1 MHNNFKKFTL
11 DFLKHEVKKINSILS
26 FPVIKITSKKKKILD
41 PVTYADIEINKIVIR
56 YIKKSFPDHNI
67 VSEELSNIK
76 SSNSNYTWYV
86 DPIDGT
92 KNLILGLKY
101 YSVLIGLFYKKKPIY
116 SFIFYP
122 ALNEFYFSFQ
132 NKSFIFD
139 PKRKNIVNFNKKKF
153 DVSSDNKII
162 KIVSNS
168 RNTLKSKRIKDFFIQ
183 KNYLFKITGADSMNF
198 ILMAMKKIDIVIE
211 SGLKNIDILPLMN
224 FLKINNIDY
233 INWDKSKKIGK
244 ENNSLIFFNKTN
256 KNLKVVKKFLKI
268 IKT

>member
-1 MHNNFKKFTL
+1 MNFIFPS
-11 DFLKHEVKKINSILS
+11 KINLS
-26 FPVIKITSKKKKILD
+26 YLIQKKK
-41 PVTYADIEINKIVIR
+41 T
-56 YIKKSFPDHNI
+56 
-67 VSEELSNIK
+67 
-76 SSNSNYTWYV
+76 
-86 DPIDGT
+86 
-92 KNLILGLKY
+92 
-101 YSVLIGLFYKKKPIY
+101 
-116 SFIFYP
+116 
-122 ALNEFYFSFQ
+122 
-132 NKSFIFD
+132 
-139 PKRKNIVNFNKKKF
+139 IVNFNKKKF

-168 RNTLKSKRIKDFFIQ
+168 KNTLKSKRIKDFFIQ

-224 FLKINNIDY
+224 FLKINYIDY